1 MGYFVRI
8 DLSQRDKA
16 SERFV
21 TEKDDVGT
29 TEDCPH
35 FEYAKHDESQ
45 YEERFE
51 SQRREKTERRKK
63 ISRLS

>member
-1 MGYFVRI
+1 MGYFVGI

-21 TEKDDVGT
+21 TEKDDIGT

-35 FEYAKHDESQ
+35 FEYAKHGESQ
-45 YEERFE
+45 
-51 SQRREKTERRKK
+51 QRDKNE
-63 ISRLS
+63 